1 MVLEFHE
8 LEFHQKNFGNF
19 EGNFFKE
26 IKFVK
31 LEFNDKLEF
40 HKLEF
45 QKDNRLLNISQIVV
59 YYKIFCKKVVFGS

>member
-1 MVLEFHE
+1 MLLKFHE
-8 LEFHQKNFGNF
+8 LEFHQKNFAIF

-31 LEFNDKLEF
+31 LEFDAKLEF

-45 QKDNRLLNISQIVV
+45 QKDSRLLNISQIVV
-59 YYKIFCKKVVFGS
+59 YYKIFCKRVVFGS